1 MQLHC
6 VNLSLMR
13 AAFITVVF
21 TYSEGSGQKGRAE
34 PGIYK
39 HKPRSVTRDLALE
52 NVSILSQP
60 EAFAESVIQI

>member
-1 MQLHC
+1 MC
-6 VNLSLMR
+6 

-39 HKPRSVTRDLALE
+39 HKPCSVTRDLALE
-52 NVSILSQP
+52 NVSVLSQP
-60 EAFAESVIQI
+60 GAFAKSVIQI